1 MENSV
6 PAALTPKEI
15 EQASY
20 DDEELNLVKSCVRSG
35 NWSQCTVPSYLHVK
49 DELCVYGELL
59 LRGTRIVVPSILR
72 DRVMKI
78 AHEGHQGV
86 VKTKNRLRSKVCWP
100 KMDSDV
106 KKLCKVCH
114 GCQVVSGYGPPEPM
128 SRVVPPILVVVDYY
142 SRFYEVAIL
151 RKTTSA
157 DVIKAISPM
166 FARFGIP
173 YSLRID
179 NGPQF
184 VSDEFEKF
192 LAANGVEHRKT
203 TPLWPQANGEVE
215 RQNRSLLKCLQIAQ
229 VEGKDWSTELSKS
242 LMAYRGGA
250 LGGSEHRITARKVD
264 ETPTPRYIFRFP

>member
-35 NWSQCTVPSYLHVK
+35 NWSQCTVPSYLYVK

-86 VKTKNRLRSKVCWP
+86 VKTKNRLRSKVWWP

-106 KKLCKVCH
+106 EKLCKVCQSRCLVLYHRVDH
-114 GCQVVSGYGPPEPM
+114 G
-128 SRVVPPILVVVDYY
+128 
-142 SRFYEVAIL
+142 
-151 RKTTSA
+151 
-157 DVIKAISPM
+157 
-166 FARFGIP
+166 
-173 YSLRID
+173 RI
-179 NGPQF
+179 
-184 VSDEFEKF
+184 
-192 LAANGVEHRKT
+192 AALT
-203 TPLWPQANGEVE
+203 
-215 RQNRSLLKCLQIAQ
+215 
-229 VEGKDWSTELSKS
+229 
-242 LMAYRGGA
+242 
-250 LGGSEHRITARKVD
+250 
-264 ETPTPRYIFRFP
+264 